1 MDPKSLGTFLN
12 GICATSGKLN
22 ISSRPEVVSQKY
34 LKVMSKYSTRENA
47 LINFIILKCKQWQTQ
62 PHNGWMGS
70 WNRRD
75 FWVCMCVCVLHAG
88 IGPHSGWFLCR
99 DDEVAAVFGE
109 VSRKFQIWHQVQ
121 NVVWAL

>member
-47 LINFIILKCKQWQTQ
+47 LVNFIILKCKQ
-62 PHNGWMGS
+62 
-70 WNRRD
+70 
-75 FWVCMCVCVLHAG
+75 
-88 IGPHSGWFLCR
+88 
-99 DDEVAAVFGE
+99 
-109 VSRKFQIWHQVQ
+109 
-121 NVVWAL
+121 